1 MSYRGK
7 LKRYWLILERLQQA
21 PSMAEIID
29 HLNDHGFEMSQR
41 TVERD
46 LEELRDDFGV
56 EVVYDRASNTYGI
69 SEELTLDLP
78 GLMHMLERVQ
88 LLELVQE
95 GKQGLRE
102 LHRYVHFEALG
113 QLRGIQYLGPLLQA
127 IRLRREVRILYRK
140 FSDDRAKVHR
150 MRPHQLREFHGRWY
164 VLGPTTKH
172 ARPIALGLDRMEEV
186 EVTAKRFKRKDGD
199 LEALYDHSIGVDT
212 SPNKPERVVLHFH
225 PQQAPY
231 VKALPLHRSQEIL
244 KDDGR
249 GLTVSLHVMVNFELR
264 QIILGHGSLVKVLE
278 PRHLARDIRKAHQDA
293 AAHYKK

>member
-7 LKRYWLILERLQQA
+7 LKRYWLILERLQHA
-21 PSMAEIID
+21 PSMAEITD
-29 HLNDHGFEMSQR
+29 HLNDHGFEISQR

-46 LEELRDDFGV
+46 IEELRDDFGV
-56 EVVYDRASNTYGI
+56 EVVYDRMDNTYTI
-69 SEELTLDLP
+69 SEGLTRDLP

-95 GKQGLRE
+95 GRQGLRE

-127 IRLRREVRILYRK
+127 IRLKREVRITYRK
-140 FSDDRAKVHR
+140 FSDEKAKVHR
-150 MRPHQLREFHGRWY
+150 MKPHQLREFHGRWY

-186 EVTAKRFKRKDGD
+186 EVTAKRFKRKESD
-199 LEALYDHSIGVDT
+199 LDALYGHSIGVDT
-212 SPNKPERVVLHFH
+212 SPNKPERVVLHFQ

-231 VKALPLHRSQEIL
+231 VKALPLHSSQQIE
-244 KDDGR
+244 KEDAR
-249 GLTVSLHVMVNFELR
+249 GLTVSLYVMVNFELR
-264 QIILGHGSLVKVLE
+264 QIILGHGRLVKVLE
-278 PRHLARDIRKAHQDA
+278 PRHLAADIRAAHREA
-293 AAHYKK
+293 AAQYR